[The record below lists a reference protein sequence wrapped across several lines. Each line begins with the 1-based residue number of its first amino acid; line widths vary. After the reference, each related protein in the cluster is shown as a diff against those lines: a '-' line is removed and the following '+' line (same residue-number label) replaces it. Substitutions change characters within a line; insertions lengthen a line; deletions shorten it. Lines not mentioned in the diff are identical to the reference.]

1 MKNFYVHMPESMQ
14 KILYLENSEIDRK
27 KWDECIR
34 NSCNGT
40 LYSWSWYLD
49 LACTGWEALVTEN
62 YDTVMPLPVRKKYN
76 FRYLYQPF
84 FVQQLGVF
92 SINVITEET
101 VRTFI
106 ENIPSEIKYAD
117 YNFNFRN
124 SIIPER
130 HSLINNTTYHLD
142 LIPEYDIISRNY
154 PENTRRN
161 IRKAEQGKLRITKGL
176 KADAIIAFKQRTAKA
191 DIDDDG
197 YNRLRRIVS
206 YSIDNNSGEIY
217 GAFTSS
223 NELCAAAFFAYSHQ
237 YAYMLVAASDD
248 AGKENSAMFLLIDT
262 YIREHSG
269 KNITLDFEGSNIPGI
284 ARFFAGFG
292 AKPVCYHKMR
302 FNRLPLIIKWFKK

>member
-1 MKNFYVHMPESMQ
+1 MPETMQ
-14 KILYLENSEIDRK
+14 KIIYLKNSEIDRK

-34 NSCNGT
+34 NSFNGN

-49 LACTGWEALVTEN
+49 IACPEWEALVTGN
-62 YDTVMPLPVRKKYN
+62 YETVMPLPVRKKYN

-92 SINVITEET
+92 SINAIPEET
-101 VRTFI
+101 VKNFI
-106 ENIPSEIKYAD
+106 GSIPAEIKYAD
-117 YNFNFRN
+117 YNFNFCN
-124 SIIPER
+124 SIIPEEY
-130 HSLINNTTYHLD
+130 SLIKNTTYHLD
-142 LIPEYDIISRNY
+142 LTTPEYDLISRNY

-161 IRKAEQGKLRITKGL
+161 IRKAEQGELKISKGL

-191 DIDDDG
+191 DIDNNG
-197 YNRLRRIVS
+197 YNRLSRIVY

-217 GAFTSS
+217 GAFSS
-223 NELCAAAFFAYSHQ
+223 ADEICAAAFFAYSHK

-262 YIREHSG
+262 FIREHSG

-292 AKPVCYHKMR
+292 AKPMYYHKMR
-302 FNRLPLIIKWFKK
+302 FNRLPFFVKLFKK